1 MSEVKEFAEKPT
13 LKCCK
18 EENCGMDECAK
29 PCEIAEWELAKL
41 KFNQKCKT
49 LNYPGQERF
58 GKSNKLFIHLGE
70 EQEIY
75 VSAQARET
83 LDWLEIDEPK
93 FIASLVAMLKGSL
106 NSFQNMRDGWVMSAR
121 RINVSKVTEGDGV
134 EEGQPYIR
142 IDIKEFS
149 GIKNNGKDYSNP
161 WRDAYPIVKPEDVL
175 HIQSSK
181 EQKEKQL

>member
-1 MSEVKEFAEKPT
+1 MSIQEFAEKPS

-29 PCEIAEWELAKL
+29 PCETAQWELDER
-41 KFNQKCKT
+41 KFNLKCKT

-75 VSAQARET
+75 VSTKARET

-93 FIASLVAMLKGSL
+93 FIASLVSMLKGPL
-106 NSFQNMRDGWVMSAR
+106 HSFQEMRDGWVMSAR
-121 RINVSKVTEGDGV
+121 RIDVSKTTERGIED
-134 EEGQPYIR
+134 GQPSVR
-142 IDIKEFS
+142 IDIQEFS
-149 GIKNNGKDYSNP
+149 GIKGNGKDYSTP
-161 WRDAYPIVKPEDVL
+161 WRAAYPIVTPEDVL
-175 HIQSSK
+175 AINRNK
-181 EQKEKQL
+181 EMQPK